1 MACLKGNRLLYVHYT
16 LRVKLFTLN
25 NGQLASSTGSVSL
38 VTRRLQ
44 RVPARRI
51 RSILSTKTSTLPKLL
66 GILYVASATDS
77 TGVVEVVRVEGAG
90 FFLSFFCF
98 FLLYIYFSF
107 YILLDSFLF
116 RVSLFIFL
124 VSCLFLVSFFLY
136 FIFIFFLFIF
146 SSCFYFLFMFPYF
159 LF

>member
-1 MACLKGNRLLYVHYT
+1 VHYT

-44 RVPARRI
+44 RVPARRT
-51 RSILSTKTSTLPKLL
+51 RRILSKKTSTLPKLL

-77 TGVVEVVRVEGAG
+77 PGVVEAVRVGGAG

-98 FLLYIYFSF
+98 FLFYIFFLLYFACFFFISCFFIYFSCF
-107 YILLDSFLF
+107 F
-116 RVSLFIFL
+116 FI
-124 VSCLFLVSFFLY
+124 SCFFLY